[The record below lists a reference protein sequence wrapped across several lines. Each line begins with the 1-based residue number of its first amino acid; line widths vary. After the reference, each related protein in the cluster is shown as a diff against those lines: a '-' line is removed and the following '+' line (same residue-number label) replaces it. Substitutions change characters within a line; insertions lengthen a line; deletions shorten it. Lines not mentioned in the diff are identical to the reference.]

1 MAFSLDP
8 CGDGDLGRGG
18 GGLGAVITHMGGL
31 KGVYGTCVGV
41 LQPVIV
47 LRMTG

>member
-1 MAFSLDP
+1 MGTS
-8 CGDGDLGRGG
+8 GG
-18 GGLGAVITHMGGL
+18 GGGGEGGLGAVITHMGGS
-31 KGVYGTCVGV
+31 KAVYGTCVGV